1 MKTRHLV
8 IAVVLFALLAGSAA
22 FAQTLPQYTRQ
33 FGSDTY
39 DHANK
44 IVADPSGNVY
54 VAGYTHGVINAPSRP
69 GANTSA
75 GGKDAFVAKFDPQGA
90 LLWVTQFGSTGDDSV
105 EGIFLHNLFGT
116 LTLYVAGSTNGS
128 MPGGPQRGMNP
139 LAGGVDLFAAKI
151 DPSSGTISWVRQY
164 GTAGDD
170 IAYGLVADQNAM
182 IYVVGSTTG
191 RLDGVTEPGA
201 TRDAFLLKL
210 NASGDWMEINQFN
223 IASNPLDTE
232 AYAVAIESLS
242 NPSLFVTGRVQG
254 NEEGSLFVAKFD
266 THLNP
271 ASLGQSVV
279 TLGGRNKGSDSDTGW
294 AIAVDQSGN
303 VIVAGSTKGAFEGN
317 ASAGGD
323 DIVVVKLT
331 ARLATVWTHQY
342 GTDAL
347 DAARGVAVDAE
358 GSIYVTG
365 VTGFPSGPGL
375 DGQAHR
381 GDYDIFL
388 TRFAP
393 DGRKIY
399 TRQVGTEAR
408 DWADGIAVD
417 PAGNVYLAGAT
428 EGALVNQ
435 NFGLWDAVLIKYGSD
450 GPVPPPPP
458 APRPVTDFFING
470 IVRELPSGSPLS
482 AVTITVKDW
491 GGNEVASGST
501 GTSGQ
506 FGWQVPAAGRYSI
519 HKLKIG
525 YTAQVDPEVVEVTA
539 EAPTATLV
547 STMQKIVV
555 KTQMSFRKGYNTV
568 RFTKLPS
575 GDKSVN
581 TVFGQ
586 YAGNPYVG
594 LLFSFDRPMQYL
606 LLSGGRTVGNLKA
619 LEFGRSYMMYTSRA
633 FVLDTTDWVGAD
645 TAPPATTYRGRV
657 QY

>member
-1 MKTRHLV
+1 
-8 IAVVLFALLAGSAA
+8 
-22 FAQTLPQYTRQ
+22 
-33 FGSDTY
+33 
-39 DHANK
+39 
-44 IVADPSGNVY
+44 

-90 LLWVTQFGSTGDDSV
+90 LLWVTQFGTTGDDSI
-105 EGIFLHNLFGT
+105 EGIFLHSILGT
-116 LTLYVAGSTNGS
+116 PSNLYVAGSTNGS
-128 MPGGPQRGMNP
+128 MPGGLQRGMTT
-139 LAGGVDLFAAKI
+139 LAGGVDLFVADIRLDDGAI
-151 DPSSGTISWVRQY
+151 RWVSQY
-164 GTAGDD
+164 VSAGDD
-170 IAYGLVADQNAM
+170 IAYGLVSDQSAM

-201 TRDAFLLKL
+201 THDAFIMKFDGYG
-210 NASGDWMEINQFN
+210 NRFDIRQFN
-223 IASNPLDTE
+223 VASAPLDTE
-232 AYAVAIESLS
+232 AYAVAFVSGRI
-242 NPSLFVTGRVQG
+242 PFLFVTGRVQD

-266 THLNP
+266 TYLYP
-271 ASLGQSVV
+271 PSSGLSVV
-279 TLGGRNKGSDSDTGW
+279 TMGGRNDTGW
-294 AIAVDQSGN
+294 AISVDQSSN
-303 VIVAGSTKGAFEGN
+303 VIVAGSTLGNFEGN
-317 ASAGGD
+317 TSAGGE

-331 ARLATVWTHQY
+331 SALATVWTRQY

-428 EGALVNQ
+428 DGAMVDQ
-435 NFGLWDAVLIKYGSD
+435 NFGASDAILIKYGSD

-470 IVRELPSGSPLS
+470 IVRELPSGSPLG
-482 AVTITVKDW
+482 AVTVTVKDW
-491 GGNEVASGST
+491 GGREVASSST
-501 GTSGQ
+501 GTTGQ
-506 FGWQVPAAGRYSI
+506 FGWQVPAAGRYFI

-525 YTAQVDPEVVEVTA
+525 YTAQVDPDVVEVTE
-539 EAPTATLV
+539 EAPTTTLV

-555 KTQMSFRKGYNTV
+555 KTEMSFRKGYSTV
-568 RFTKLPS
+568 RFAKLPP
-575 GDKSVN
+575 GNRSVN
-581 TVFGQ
+581 AVFGQ
-586 YAGNPYVG
+586 FAGNPYVG
-594 LLFSFDRPMQYL
+594 LIFSFDRPMKYL

-619 LEFGRSYMMYTSRA
+619 LEFGRSYMIYTSRA
-633 FVLDTTDWVGAD
+633 FTLDTT
-645 TAPPATTYRGRV
+645 
-657 QY
+657 

>member
-358 GSIYVTG
+358 GSVYVTG

-428 EGALVNQ
+428 EGAMGDR

-450 GPVPPPPP
+450 GP
-458 APRPVTDFFING
+458 APRPVTEFFING

-525 YTAQVDPEVVEVTA
+525 YTAQVDPDVVEVTA

-568 RFTKLPS
+568 QFTKLPS
-575 GDKSVN
+575 GDRSVN
-581 TVFGQ
+581 AVFGQ

>member
-1 MKTRHLV
+1 MKARHLV
-8 IAVVLFALLAGSAA
+8 IAAVLFALLAASAA
-22 FAQTLPQYTRQ
+22 FAQTPPQYTRQ
-33 FGSDTY
+33 FGSDNY
-39 DHANK
+39 DYAKK

-69 GANTSA
+69 GANTNA
-75 GGKDAFVAKFDPQGA
+75 GRKDAFGAKFDPQGA
-90 LLWVTQFGSTGDDSV
+90 LLWVTQLGSTEDDSI
-105 EGIFLHNLFGT
+105 EAIFLHSRYGT
-116 LTLYVAGSTNGS
+116 PSSLYVAGSTNGS
-128 MPGGPQRGMNP
+128 MPGNP
-139 LAGGVDLFAAKI
+139 TVGGNQYAGGVDLFVAEILLDNGAI
-151 DPSSGTISWVRQY
+151 RWVRQY
-164 GTAGDD
+164 GSAGDD
-170 IAYGLVADQNAM
+170 SAYGLVTDESAM

-201 TRDAFLLKL
+201 ISDAFIMKL
-210 NASGDWMEINQFN
+210 DGSGNSFDIRQFN
-223 IASNPLDTE
+223 VASAPLDTV
-232 AYAVAIESLS
+232 AYAVAIESRS
-242 NPSLFVTGRVQG
+242 FPSIYVTGSAKG

-266 THLNP
+266 TYLTQP
-271 ASLGQSVV
+271 ASGGVA
-279 TLGGRNKGSDSDTGW
+279 TMGGRNDTGW

-303 VIVAGSTKGAFEGN
+303 VIVAGSTLGAFEGN
-317 ASAGGD
+317 AAAGGE

-331 ARLATVWTHQY
+331 SRLAPVWTHQY
-342 GTDAL
+342 GTDAV

-393 DGRKIY
+393 DGRRLF
-399 TRQVGTEAR
+399 TRQVGTEAQ

-417 PAGNVYLAGAT
+417 PAGNTYIVGYTAGAMRD
-428 EGALVNQ
+428 Q

-458 APRPVTDFFING
+458 APRPVTEFFING

-491 GGNEVASGST
+491 GGTEVASGST

-525 YTAQVDPEVVEVTA
+525 YTAQVDPDVVEVTA

-568 RFTKLPS
+568 RFAKLPS

-594 LLFSFDRPMQYL
+594 HLFSFDRPMQYL
-606 LLSGGRTVGNLKA
+606 LLSNNRTVGNIKA
-619 LEFGRSYMMYTSRA
+619 LEFGRSYMIYTSRA
-633 FVLDTTDWVGAD
+633 FVLDTTYWVGAD
-645 TAPPATTYRGRV
+645 TAPPATTYRGKV